1 MQTAGESMFKKPEI
15 YVFAGANGSGKTT
28 VVQNLLKTLKCPY
41 YNADDIKATS
51 QLDDLGAAKLAE
63 SLREVSLLNNG
74 SFAFETVLSTDR
86 NLNLLRRA
94 KEKGYFI
101 RVFYVITKD
110 PSINVA
116 RVAKRVLKG
125 GHDVPKDKIISR
137 YYKTLSLMPDVID
150 VSDICYIYDNSAQ
163 DKMVRIF
170 KKRKTEF
177 FYHET
182 DYWTVEKI
190 KELTHKSNLVRRDF
204 KN

>member
-1 MQTAGESMFKKPEI
+1 MFKKPEI

-150 VSDICYIYDNSAQ
+150 VSDICYVYDNSAQ

-190 KELTHKSNLVRRDF
+190 KELTHKSDLVRRDF
-204 KN
+204 KD